1 MSRLAQSRENVAY
14 DLSLFEP
21 KEAREAAEA
30 AVREEKAAAPQSTA
44 APAARPRAA
53 VRPLTVLRW
62 AAVSLFAMTA
72 LLAVMVGNVQ
82 LNRLNNQEAQLKSQ
96 LSNAKSAQV
105 QLNVQLES
113 RTSLDNVEN
122 YAVNKLGLQKIG
134 PYQIEYVHLLNT
146 DKVELGSDS
155 GNIFARLCGGVL
167 EYLQRLAN
175 SI

>member
-1 MSRLAQSRENVAY
+1 MAQSRENVAY

-21 KEAREAAEA
+21 KE
-30 AVREEKAAAPQSTA
+30 VRQEQAAARRAQKPAKPAGAA
-44 APAARPRAA
+44 APAARAA
-53 VRPLTVLRW
+53 VRPLTVVKC
-62 AAVSLFAMTA
+62 AAAGAFVMVA

-82 LNRLNNQEAQLKSQ
+82 LNRLNNQASRLKSQ

-113 RTSLDNVEN
+113 RASLDNVEN

-134 PYQIEYVHLLNT
+134 SYQIEYVHMLDK
-146 DKVELGSDS
+146 DKVELGSSD
-155 GNIFARLCGGVL
+155 GNIFARVYGVVL
-167 EYLQRLAN
+167 EYFQRLAN